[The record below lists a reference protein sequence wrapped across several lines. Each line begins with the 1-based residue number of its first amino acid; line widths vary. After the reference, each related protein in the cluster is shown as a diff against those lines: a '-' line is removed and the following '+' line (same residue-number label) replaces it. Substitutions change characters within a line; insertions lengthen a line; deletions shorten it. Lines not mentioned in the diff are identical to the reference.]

1 MRVSS
6 RLSMS
11 PAKAI
16 ALTATVVAIA
26 IILLAANFITTY
38 AQQQQ
43 QQQTQTSQPAAT
55 QSPTLLSAKDSFRV
69 QLPEGW
75 VIQDMN
81 NTGFTLAAE
90 VLQGYGILA
99 QLCPQEQ
106 QESPLPSVGGS
117 NRYIGNCQQAQEEV
131 IHIIRYPNLGTRLG
145 ISSDDIFTVINRD
158 TIPNA
163 ILAYH
168 IQKLQEV
175 GYRDIQ
181 IVNSAD
187 TTMNVDIS
195 TGQNSSRTATV
206 VPAKLVEMTYS
217 TALNE
222 TKSGYF
228 ILTATA
234 ATPRNLGTMTGYS
247 IFYEGNSTASTT
259 AEATRPSFSL
269 APILLPASVRQVFDS
284 FELIA
289 ASTVPLTAV
298 ITSSDTEGVA
308 PATFDFEAD
317 VAGGLEPYTINWDF
331 GDGSSEESD
340 DDVEHTFDVA
350 DTYNVDLTVTDSSGR
365 TASDSM
371 SITVEE
377 PPPLTSVDIISNDTE
392 GVAPATFEFE
402 ANLTGGAEPFTYSW
416 DFGDGSSEES
426 DDETVEHTFDVAGTY
441 NVDLVVIDSTLQTAS
456 DSILITVEEPLLS
469 PTPPTLEEPVC
480 DPSYPDL
487 CIPPPPPDLS
497 CDDITARDFEVVGS
511 DPHELD
517 GDNDGIGC
525 ESEAFAPEPEEPND
539 EGGTV
544 GGTSPDDGEFI
555 DDDGA

>member
-1 MRVSS
+1 
-6 RLSMS
+6 MS
-11 PAKAI
+11 PAKTI

-106 QESPLPSVGGS
+106 QQSSLPSVGGS

-195 TGQNSSRTATV
+195 TGQNSSRTATA

-247 IFYEGNSTASTT
+247 IFYEGNSTATTT

>member
-1 MRVSS
+1 
-6 RLSMS
+6 MS
-11 PAKAI
+11 PAKTI

-106 QESPLPSVGGS
+106 QQSSLPSVGGS
-117 NRYIGNCQQAQEEV
+117 NTYIGNCQQAQEEV
-131 IHIIRYPNLGTRLG
+131 IHILRYPNLGTRLG

>member
-1 MRVSS
+1 
-6 RLSMS
+6 MS

-26 IILLAANFITTY
+26 IILVAANFITTY
-38 AQQQQ
+38 AQQQQQ

-106 QESPLPSVGGS
+106 QQSSLPSVGGS

-145 ISSDDIFTVINRD
+145 ISSEDIFTIINRD

-195 TGQNSSRTATV
+195 TGQNSSRTATA

-247 IFYEGNSTASTT
+247 IFYEGNSTATT
-259 AEATRPSFSL
+259 AETRPSVSL

-392 GVAPATFEFE
+392 GVAPATFDFE
-402 ANLTGGAEPFTYSW
+402 ANLTGGTEPFTYSW

-441 NVDLVVIDSTLQTAS
+441 NVDLTVIDSTLQTAS

-469 PTPPTLEEPVC
+469 PTPPTPEEPVC

-487 CIPPPPPDLS
+487 CIPPPPPDLG
-497 CDDITARDFEVVGS
+497 CDDITARDFEVLPP
-511 DPHELD
+511 DPHGFD
-517 GDNDGIGC
+517 GNNDGVGC
-525 ESEAFAPEPEEPND
+525 ETGGTGPEPEPEEP
-539 EGGTV
+539 EPEEPEPEEPEPEE
-544 GGTSPDDGEFI
+544 PDDEFI
-555 DDDGA
+555 DADGA

>member
-16 ALTATVVAIA
+16 AVTATVVAIA

-106 QESPLPSVGGS
+106 QQSSLPSVGGS

-131 IHIIRYPNLGTRLG
+131 IHILRYPNLGTRLG

-195 TGQNSSRTATV
+195 TGQNSSRTATA

-247 IFYEGNSTASTT
+247 IFYEGNSTATTT

>member
-1 MRVSS
+1 MRASL
-6 RLSMS
+6 RLLIS
-11 PAKAI
+11 PAMAI
-16 ALTATVVAIA
+16 ALTAAAMA
-26 IILLAANFITTY
+26 IILLAANFTIAN
-38 AQQQQ
+38 AQQRPP
-43 QQQTQTSQPAAT
+43 TSQPAAT

-106 QESPLPSVGGS
+106 QQSSLPSVGGS
-117 NRYIGNCQQAQEEV
+117 SRYIGNCQRAQEEV

-145 ISSDDIFTVINRD
+145 ISSDDIFTIINRD

-247 IFYEGNSTASTT
+247 IFYEGNSTATT
-259 AEATRPSFSL
+259 AETRPSVSL

-331 GDGSSEESD
+331 GDGSSEEND

-392 GVAPATFEFE
+392 GVAPATFDFE
-402 ANLTGGAEPFTYSW
+402 VNLTGGTEPFTYSW

-441 NVDLVVIDSTLQTAS
+441 NVDLTVIDSTLQTAS
-456 DSILITVEEPLLS
+456 DSILITVEEPLFSPS
-469 PTPPTLEEPVC
+469 PTIPEEPVC

-487 CIPPPPPDLS
+487 CIPPPPPDLG
-497 CDDITARDFEVVGS
+497 CDDVSASNFEVLPP
-511 DPHELD
+511 DPHGFD
-517 GDNDGIGC
+517 GNNDGVGC
-525 ESEAFAPEPEEPND
+525 ETGGIGPEPEPEEP
-539 EGGTV
+539 EPEEPEPEE
-544 GGTSPDDGEFI
+544 PDDEFI
-555 DDDGA
+555 DADGA

>member
-1 MRVSS
+1 
-6 RLSMS
+6 MS

-16 ALTATVVAIA
+16 AVTATVVAIA

-106 QESPLPSVGGS
+106 QQSSLPSVGGS

-131 IHIIRYPNLGTRLG
+131 IHILRYPNLGTRLG

-158 TIPNA
+158 TIPNS

-247 IFYEGNSTASTT
+247 IFYEGNSTATTT

>member
-43 QQQTQTSQPAAT
+43 QQQTQASQPAAT
-55 QSPTLLSAKDSFRV
+55 QNPTLLSAKDSFRV
-69 QLPEGW
+69 QLPQGW

-106 QESPLPSVGGS
+106 QQSSLPSVGGS
-117 NRYIGNCQQAQEEV
+117 SRYIGNCQQAQEEV
-131 IHIIRYPNLGTRLG
+131 IHIIRYPNLGTRIG
-145 ISSDDIFTVINRD
+145 ISSDDIFTIINRD

-195 TGQNSSRTATV
+195 TGQNNSRTATA

-247 IFYEGNSTASTT
+247 IFYEGNSTATT
-259 AEATRPSFSL
+259 AETRPSFSL

-402 ANLTGGAEPFTYSW
+402 ANLTGGTEPFTYSW

-441 NVDLVVIDSTLQTAS
+441 NVDLTVTDSTLQTAS
-456 DSILITVEEPLLS
+456 DSILITVEEPLFSPS
-469 PTPPTLEEPVC
+469 PTIPEELVC

-487 CIPPPPPDLS
+487 CIPPPPPDLG
-497 CDDITARDFEVVGS
+497 CDDVSASNFEVLPP
-511 DPHELD
+511 DPHGFD
-517 GDNDGIGC
+517 GNNDGVGC
-525 ESEAFAPEPEEPND
+525 ETGGIGPEPEPEEP
-539 EGGTV
+539 EPEE
-544 GGTSPDDGEFI
+544 PDDEFI

>member
-247 IFYEGNSTASTT
+247 IFYEGNSTATTT

>member
-11 PAKAI
+11 PAKTI

-106 QESPLPSVGGS
+106 QQSSLPSVGGS
-117 NRYIGNCQQAQEEV
+117 NTYIGNCQQAQEEV
-131 IHIIRYPNLGTRLG
+131 IHILRYPNLGTRLG

-247 IFYEGNSTASTT
+247 IFYEGNSTAST

>member
-1 MRVSS
+1 
-6 RLSMS
+6 MS

-106 QESPLPSVGGS
+106 QQSSLPSVGGS

-247 IFYEGNSTASTT
+247 IFYEGNSTATT
-259 AEATRPSFSL
+259 AETRPSFSL

-331 GDGSSEESD
+331 GDGSSEEND

>member
-1 MRVSS
+1 
-6 RLSMS
+6 MS
-11 PAKAI
+11 PAKTI

-38 AQQQQ
+38 AQQQ

-195 TGQNSSRTATV
+195 TGQNSSRTATA

-247 IFYEGNSTASTT
+247 IFYEGNSTATTT

-308 PATFDFEAD
+308 PATFEFEAD

>member
-43 QQQTQTSQPAAT
+43 QTQASQPAAT
-55 QSPTLLSAKDSFRV
+55 QNPTLLSAKDSFRV
-69 QLPEGW
+69 QLPQGW

-106 QESPLPSVGGS
+106 QQSSLPSVGGS
-117 NRYIGNCQQAQEEV
+117 SRYIGNCQQAQEEV
-131 IHIIRYPNLGTRLG
+131 IHIIRYPNLGTRIG
-145 ISSDDIFTVINRD
+145 ISSDDIFTIINRD

-195 TGQNSSRTATV
+195 TGQNNSRTATA

-247 IFYEGNSTASTT
+247 IFYEGNSTATT
-259 AEATRPSFSL
+259 AETRPSFSL

-402 ANLTGGAEPFTYSW
+402 ANLTGGTEPFTYSW

-441 NVDLVVIDSTLQTAS
+441 NVDLTVTDSTLQTAS
-456 DSILITVEEPLLS
+456 DSILITVEEPLFSPS
-469 PTPPTLEEPVC
+469 PTIPEEPVC

-487 CIPPPPPDLS
+487 CIPPPPPDLG
-497 CDDITARDFEVVGS
+497 CDDVSASNFEVLPP
-511 DPHELD
+511 DPHGFD
-517 GDNDGIGC
+517 GNNDGVGC
-525 ESEAFAPEPEEPND
+525 ETGGIGPEPEPEEP
-539 EGGTV
+539 EPEE
-544 GGTSPDDGEFI
+544 PDDEFI

>member
-1 MRVSS
+1 
-6 RLSMS
+6 
-11 PAKAI
+11 
-16 ALTATVVAIA
+16 
-26 IILLAANFITTY
+26 
-38 AQQQQ
+38 
-43 QQQTQTSQPAAT
+43 
-55 QSPTLLSAKDSFRV
+55 
-69 QLPEGW
+69 
-75 VIQDMN
+75 
-81 NTGFTLAAE
+81 
-90 VLQGYGILA
+90 
-99 QLCPQEQ
+99 
-106 QESPLPSVGGS
+106 
-117 NRYIGNCQQAQEEV
+117 
-131 IHIIRYPNLGTRLG
+131 LGTRLG

-195 TGQNSSRTATV
+195 TGQNSSRTATA

-247 IFYEGNSTASTT
+247 IFYEGNSTATTT

-441 NVDLVVIDSTLQTAS
+441 NVDLFVIDSTLQTAS

>member
-1 MRVSS
+1 
-6 RLSMS
+6 MS

-43 QQQTQTSQPAAT
+43 QQQQTQTSQPAAT
-55 QSPTLLSAKDSFRV
+55 RSPTLLSAKDSFRV

-106 QESPLPSVGGS
+106 QQSSLPSVGGS
-117 NRYIGNCQQAQEEV
+117 SRYIGDCQQAQEEV

-195 TGQNSSRTATV
+195 TGQNSSRTATA

-247 IFYEGNSTASTT
+247 IFYEGNSTATT
-259 AEATRPSFSL
+259 AEATRPSVSL

-331 GDGSSEESD
+331 GDGSSEEND

-392 GVAPATFEFE
+392 GVAPATFDFE

-416 DFGDGSSEES
+416 DFGDGSSEEN

-441 NVDLVVIDSTLQTAS
+441 NVDLTVTDSALQTAS

-469 PTPPTLEEPVC
+469 PTPPIPEERVC

-487 CIPPPPPDLS
+487 CISPPPPNLNCGDLIS
-497 CDDITARDFEVVGS
+497 RDFEVVGS
-511 DPHELD
+511 DPHGFD
-517 GDNDGIGC
+517 VDNDGIGC
-525 ESEAFAPEPEEPND
+525 ESGGEPEPEEPND
-539 EGGTV
+539 EEGTV
-544 GGTSPDDGEFI
+544 GGTSPDDDAFI

>member
-1 MRVSS
+1 
-6 RLSMS
+6 MS
-11 PAKAI
+11 PAKTI

-195 TGQNSSRTATV
+195 TGQNSSRTATA

-247 IFYEGNSTASTT
+247 IFYEGNSTATTT

>member
-1 MRVSS
+1 
-6 RLSMS
+6 MS

-106 QESPLPSVGGS
+106 QQSSLPSVGGS

-195 TGQNSSRTATV
+195 TGQNSSRTATA

-247 IFYEGNSTASTT
+247 IFYEGNSTATTT

>member
-11 PAKAI
+11 PAKTI

-195 TGQNSSRTATV
+195 TGQNSSRTATA

-247 IFYEGNSTASTT
+247 IFYEGNSTATTT